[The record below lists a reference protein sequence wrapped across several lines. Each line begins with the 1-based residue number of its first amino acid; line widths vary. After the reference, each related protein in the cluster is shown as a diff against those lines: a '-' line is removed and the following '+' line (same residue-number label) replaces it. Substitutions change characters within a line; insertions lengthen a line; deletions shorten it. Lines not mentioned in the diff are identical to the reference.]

1 MCVGGRCSLRSHLGE
16 DREEVREDVGGDP
29 EEMREVVDG
38 ERALQAEAL
47 RWELT
52 PPSTEKGGSW
62 VQVGGEGQVRESLV
76 VGYCKDFGFNR
87 KGSFFLLKPGSEK
100 EGFSPVTTVA

>member
-16 DREEVREDVGGDP
+16 DLEEIREA
-29 EEMREVVDG
+29 VDG
-38 ERALQAEAL
+38 RRALQAEAL
-47 RWELT
+47 RELT
-52 PPSTEKGGSW
+52 PPSTENGGSW

-100 EGFSPVTTVA
+100 EGFNPVTTVA

>member
-16 DREEVREDVGGDP
+16 DREEMREDV
-29 EEMREVVDG
+29 DG
-38 ERALQAEAL
+38 KRALQAEAL

-76 VGYCKDFGFNR
+76 VGYCKDFGFNQ
-87 KGSFFLLKPGSEK
+87 KGSFFLLKPESEK